1 MTIGQRIKDA
11 RKKAGMTQA
20 ELASKLDIPPQSIG
34 QWERGERRPKLETL
48 DRIAAALGV
57 ESFYLQTGSTL
68 RKMSGLI
75 IKSVQNEFYSDKGT
89 RLSCKIDSNLYN
101 NLAVFAD
108 QNNRT
113 LEDEVEDRLYWSVE
127 HDIEE
132 QSDSDNN

>member
-1 MTIGQRIKDA
+1 
-11 RKKAGMTQA
+11 
-20 ELASKLDIPPQSIG
+20 
-34 QWERGERRPKLETL
+34 
-48 DRIAAALGV
+48 
-57 ESFYLQTGSTL
+57 
-68 RKMSGLI
+68 MSGLI

-113 LEDEVEDRLYWSVE
+113 LEDEVEDRLYRSVE